1 MSHLLCLGMGYSA
14 RVLASRLHGEG
25 WRISGSAQSAEGK
38 LQVTAAGF
46 EGILFD
52 GTSTSQDVIDALH
65 AATHLL
71 ISAPPGVTGDPVLT
85 HCGDSITAAPN
96 LRWIGYLSTV
106 GVYGDHGGAWV
117 DEDTPATPG
126 SERSK
131 LRLTTENAWLDFGI
145 AYDLPV
151 HIFRLAGI
159 YGPGRSAIDN
169 LCAGRARRIDKP
181 GQVFNRIHVDDI
193 ATALRASMTKP
204 QAGRVYNVTDGNPS
218 APADVVAYGAELLG
232 LPLPPLVPF
241 ADAGL
246 SAMGRSFYSEN
257 KRVSNKRIL
266 SELGVTLA
274 YPTYRE
280 GLRAIAGLCS

>member
-14 RVLASRLHGEG
+14 RVLARRLHGEG
-25 WRISGSAQSAEGK
+25 WRISGSAQSADGK

-46 EGILFD
+46 DGLQFD
-52 GTSTSQDVIDALH
+52 GLSTSQDVIDALQTT
-65 AATHLL
+65 THLL

-85 HCGDSITAAPN
+85 HCAGSIATAPN

-117 DEDTPATPG
+117 DEETPATPG

-131 LRLTTENAWLDFGI
+131 LRLTAENAWLDFGS
-145 AYDLPV
+145 ANDLPV

-169 LCAGRARRIDKP
+169 LRAGRARRIDKP
-181 GQVFNRIHVDDI
+181 GQVFNRIYVDDI
-193 ATALRASMTKP
+193 ATALTASMTKP
-204 QAGRVYNVTDGNPS
+204 HASRVYNVTDGNPS
-218 APADVVAYGAELLG
+218 PPADVVAYGAELLG
-232 LPLPPLVPF
+232 LPVPPLVPF

-257 KRVSNKRIL
+257 KRVSNARIL
-266 SELGVTLA
+266 NELSVMLA
-274 YPTYRE
+274 YPSYRE
-280 GLRAIAGLCS
+280 GLRAVAGLCS

>member
-1 MSHLLCLGMGYSA
+1 LT
-14 RVLASRLHGEG
+14 
-25 WRISGSAQSAEGK
+25 AE
-38 LQVTAAGF
+38 T
-46 EGILFD
+46 
-52 GTSTSQDVIDALH
+52 
-65 AATHLL
+65 
-71 ISAPPGVTGDPVLT
+71 
-85 HCGDSITAAPN
+85 
-96 LRWIGYLSTV
+96 
-106 GVYGDHGGAWV
+106 
-117 DEDTPATPG
+117 
-126 SERSK
+126 
-131 LRLTTENAWLDFGI
+131 AWLALGI
-145 AYDLPV
+145 AHNLPV
-151 HIFRLAGI
+151 QIFRLAGI

-169 LCAGRARRIDKP
+169 LRADRARRIDKP

-232 LPLPPLVPF
+232 LPVPPLVPF